1 MSPKAQGVSP
11 RETEHSRECCG
22 EHLEL
27 AHFNFYFGLC
37 WIFIA
42 ANRLP
47 LIVAIRG
54 YSPVAVLRLLIAV
67 APPVAENRLWGM
79 GSIVVVDRLSYPTA
93 CEILVLDQES
103 NPCVLLWKADS

>member
-1 MSPKAQGVSP
+1 MVDS
-11 RETEHSRECCG
+11 
-22 EHLEL
+22 
-27 AHFNFYFGLC
+27 GLSLVVLS
-37 WIFIA
+37 A
-42 ANRLP
+42 
-47 LIVAIRG
+47 G
-54 YSPVAVLRLLIAV
+54 YSLAAVLRLLIAV